1 MFFLSFLSGALS
13 TISPFLGMILVMYFC
28 AKALGPAIVSPQR
41 ALTAFFVMPLVTL
54 LINGSSFGTPLM
66 VLDAIIGV
74 GAVAYTF
81 LIVLR
86 RSQYLGQAF
95 LAAALVIMLY
105 SVARMLLFG
114 GVLMQS
120 FNEGI
125 NLMQDQMP
133 ALFDAEYM
141 ELAKKL
147 WIMILP
153 AFWGVGQ
160 IFALLIGFMI
170 FHKTIKV
177 PFKPAEMKFPV
188 IFNLL
193 ILAIL
198 PLYFFEAGR
207 ALFINS
213 LILLCTVPLIQ
224 GFFSVWVGISKVVSN
239 IAIKSIIMVF
249 VLIYAFI
256 PLTLIGFA
264 DGWMNFSNTKRGGN
278 TA

>member
-114 GVLMQS
+114 GVLIQS

-125 NLMQDQMP
+125 NIMQDQMP

-147 WIMILP
+147 WIMVLP
-153 AFWGVGQ
+153 AFWGSR
-160 IFALLIGFMI
+160 
-170 FHKTIKV
+170 
-177 PFKPAEMKFPV
+177 P
-188 IFNLL
+188 NL
-193 ILAIL
+193 
-198 PLYFFEAGR
+198 R
-207 ALFINS
+207 AFDRFYDLS
-213 LILLCTVPLIQ
+213 
-224 GFFSVWVGISKVVSN
+224 
-239 IAIKSIIMVF
+239 
-249 VLIYAFI
+249 
-256 PLTLIGFA
+256 
-264 DGWMNFSNTKRGGN
+264 
-278 TA
+278 

>member
-1 MFFLSFLSGALS
+1 
-13 TISPFLGMILVMYFC
+13 MYFC
-28 AKALGPAIVSPQR
+28 AKVLGPAIVSPQR
-41 ALTAFFVMPLVTL
+41 ALTAFFVMPLFTL
-54 LINGSSFGTPLM
+54 IFNGSSPAASLM

-95 LAAALVIMLY
+95 LAAILVIMLY

-114 GVLMQS
+114 GVLSQS

-125 NLMQDQMP
+125 ILMQDQMP

-141 ELAKKL
+141 EVAQKL
-147 WIMILP
+147 WMMVLP

-160 IFALLIGFMI
+160 IFALLIGYLI
-170 FHKTIKV
+170 FHKTIKI
-177 PFKPAEMKFPV
+177 PFKPEEMKFPV
-188 IFNLL
+188 IFYIL

-198 PLYFFEAGR
+198 PLYLFEAGR
-207 ALFINS
+207 DLFINS

-239 IAIKSIIMVF
+239 IAIRSIIMIF
-249 VLIYAFI
+249 ILIYAFI

>member
-1 MFFLSFLSGALS
+1 
-13 TISPFLGMILVMYFC
+13 MYFC

-41 ALTAFFVMPLVTL
+41 ALTAFFVMPLVS
-54 LINGSSFGTPLM
+54 LIFNGGSPAAPLM

-74 GAVAYTF
+74 GAVAYVF

-86 RSQYLGQAF
+86 KSQYLGQAF

-114 GVLMQS
+114 GVLTQS
-120 FNEGI
+120 FNEGLS
-125 NLMQDQMP
+125 LMQEQMP
-133 ALFDAEYM
+133 ALFDEEYM
-141 ELAKKL
+141 DLARRL
-147 WIMILP
+147 WMLILP
-153 AFWGVGQ
+153 AFWGMGQ
-160 IFALLIGFMI
+160 IFALLIGFLI

-177 PFKPAEMKFPV
+177 PFKPAEMKFPIV
-188 IFNLL
+188 FNIL
-193 ILAIL
+193 ILLIL

-207 ALFINS
+207 DLFINS
-213 LILLCTVPLIQ
+213 LILLCTIPLIQ
-224 GFFSVWVGISKVVSN
+224 GFFSVWAGISKVVSN
-239 IAIKSIIMVF
+239 IAIKSIIMF
-249 VLIYAFI
+249 FILIYAFV

>member
-13 TISPFLGMILVMYFC
+13 TINPFLGMILVMYFC

-41 ALTAFFVMPLVTL
+41 ALTAFFVMPLVS
-54 LINGSSFGTPLM
+54 LIFNGGSPAAPLM

-74 GAVAYTF
+74 GAVAYVF

-86 RSQYLGQAF
+86 KSQYLGQAF

-114 GVLMQS
+114 GVLTQS
-120 FNEGI
+120 FNEGLS
-125 NLMQDQMP
+125 LMQEQMP
-133 ALFDAEYM
+133 ALFDEEYM
-141 ELAKKL
+141 DLARRL
-147 WIMILP
+147 WMLILP
-153 AFWGVGQ
+153 AFWGMGQ
-160 IFALLIGFMI
+160 IFALLIGFLI

-177 PFKPAEMKFPV
+177 PFKPAEMKFPIV
-188 IFNLL
+188 FNIL
-193 ILAIL
+193 ILLIL

-207 ALFINS
+207 DLFINS
-213 LILLCTVPLIQ
+213 LILLCTIPLIQ
-224 GFFSVWVGISKVVSN
+224 GFFSVWAGISKVVSN
-239 IAIKSIIMVF
+239 IAIKSIIMF
-249 VLIYAFI
+249 FILIYAFV

>member
-41 ALTAFFVMPLVTL
+41 ALTAFFVMPLFTL
-54 LINGSSFGTPLM
+54 IFNGSTFGTPLL

-74 GAVAYTF
+74 GAVAYVF

-86 RSQYLGQAF
+86 RNQFLGQAF
-95 LAAALVIMLY
+95 LAATLVIMLY
-105 SVARMLLFG
+105 SVLRMLLFSD
-114 GVLMQS
+114 VMAQS
-120 FNEGI
+120 FNEGL
-125 NLMQDQMP
+125 NLMQDRMP
-133 ALFDAEYM
+133 AMFDAEYM
-141 ELAKKL
+141 ELARRL
-147 WIMILP
+147 WTMVLP

-160 IFALLIGFMI
+160 IFALLIGFWI
-170 FHKTIKV
+170 FHLTIKV

-188 IFNLL
+188 IFNIL
-193 ILAIL
+193 ILLIL
-198 PLYFFEAGR
+198 PLYFLEAGR
-207 ALFINS
+207 DIFINA
-213 LILLCTVPLIQ
+213 LILLCTIPLIQ

-239 IAIKSIIMVF
+239 TAIKSIIMIVI
-249 VLIYAFI
+249 LIYAFI

-264 DGWMNFSNTKRGGN
+264 DGWMSFSNIKRGGN

>member
-41 ALTAFFVMPLVTL
+41 ALTAFFVMPLFTL
-54 LINGSSFGTPLM
+54 IFNGSSFGTPLM

-74 GAVAYTF
+74 GAVAYVF

-86 RSQYLGQAF
+86 RNQFLGQAF
-95 LAAALVIMLY
+95 MAAVLVIMLY
-105 SVARMLLFG
+105 SVLRMLLFG
-114 GVLMQS
+114 SVLRQS
-120 FNEGI
+120 FNEGLI
-125 NLMQDQMP
+125 MMQDQMP
-133 ALFDAEYM
+133 ALIDAEYM
-141 ELAKKL
+141 EIAKRL
-147 WIMILP
+147 WTMVLP

-160 IFALLIGFMI
+160 IFALLIGFLV
-170 FHKTIKV
+170 FHKTIKI
-177 PFKPAEMKFPV
+177 PFQPAEMKFPV
-188 IFNLL
+188 VFNIL
-193 ILAIL
+193 ILLIL
-198 PLYFFEAGR
+198 PLYFIEAGR
-207 ALFINS
+207 DIFINA

-239 IAIKSIIMVF
+239 LAIKSIIMAAI
-249 VLIYAFI
+249 LIYAFI

-264 DGWMNFSNTKRGGN
+264 DGWMSFSNIKRGGN